1 MNIIEKK
8 DGLFNIVLRYLP
20 YKITENLKRIY
31 LDINM
36 DLNRMMLTAYYEKE
50 PSELEK
56 ELLDDIAT
64 NSNAPIPDFFV
75 DYQVKLTREYDKNE
89 KHEFVVFSVFEEI
102 CQK

>member
-1 MNIIEKK
+1 MNVIEKK
-8 DGLFNIVLRYLP
+8 DSLFNIVLRYLP

-36 DLNRMMLTAYYEKE
+36 DSHKMMLTAYYKKE

-75 DYQVKLTREYDKNE
+75 DYQIKLVKDYDKNE
-89 KHEFVVFSVFEEI
+89 KHDFVVFSVFEEI
-102 CQK
+102 

>member
-8 DGLFNIVLRYLP
+8 DSLFNIVLRYLP

-75 DYQVKLTREYDKNE
+75 NYHIKLVKEHNKNE
-89 KHEFVVFSVFEEI
+89 KHDFVVFSVFEEI
-102 CQK
+102 